1 MSLLENKLQQILPA
15 YVDDVVRLRREHGG
29 TNIGSVSFA
38 QAAGGMR
45 GVNALVCDTS
55 SVDPECGLL
64 IRGRPLRELLD
75 RLPEE
80 IFWLLLTGEFP
91 DEDELVDLQLQIGAR
106 HEVPAHVW
114 RVLETMPANSHP
126 MAMLS
131 AGLISMHY
139 DSAFAYRIWNK
150 RYSRFWALMLED
162 ALRILGRLPVL
173 AAGIYRIR
181 YKKGPRLQPSARL
194 DLAGNLAHLLGL
206 EDSEEV
212 RRFMRRYL
220 VVHSDHESG
229 NATAYSTLTV
239 ASALNDAYY
248 SLAAGMAAL
257 AGPLHGQAAKEALRF
272 QRELLEKYVGMP
284 TKRQLEDEVAQRLA
298 SGRLV
303 HGFGHAVLRVED
315 PRYRAL
321 CHFGEEHFPDDELL
335 RVACLLHDVVPDVL
349 RRRTK
354 VASPHANVDAISG
367 AVLSHYGIVEPEFFT
382 VLFGVGLSIGLLAQ
396 LVLARAL
403 DTPLMRP
410 KSITSA
416 SVREV

>member
-1 MSLLENKLQQILPA
+1 MSLLENKLQQVLPA
-15 YVDDVVRLRREHGG
+15 YVEQVARLRREHGDAA
-29 TNIGSVSFA
+29 IGSVSFA

-55 SVDPECGLL
+55 IVDPQRGLI
-64 IRGRPLRELLD
+64 IRGRPLAELLD

-114 RVLETMPANSHP
+114 RVLAAMPPDSHP

-131 AGLISMHY
+131 VGLMSMHY

-181 YKKGPRLQPSARL
+181 YGRGERLQPNPRL

-206 EDSEEV
+206 SDSDEV
-212 RRFMRRYL
+212 RQFMRRYL

-229 NATAYSTLTV
+229 NATAYATLTV

-248 SLAAGMAAL
+248 SLAAGMDAL
-257 AGPLHGQAAKEALRF
+257 AGPLHGLASHEALRF
-272 QRELLEKYVGMP
+272 QQELLAKYGGVP
-284 TKRQLEDEVAQRLA
+284 TRAQLEDEVRARLA
-298 SGRLV
+298 SGRLI
-303 HGFGHAVLRVED
+303 HGFGHAVLRAED
-315 PRYRAL
+315 PRFAAL
-321 CHFGEEHFPDDELL
+321 CDFGQRHFPDDELL
-335 RVACLLHDVVPDVL
+335 QVACLLRDVVPGVL
-349 RRRTK
+349 SREGRAK
-354 VASPHANVDAISG
+354 SPYANVDAISG
-367 AVLSHYGIVEPEFFT
+367 AALSHYGIVEPEFFT

-416 SVREV
+416 SVRSI